1 MFVLGIDPGLSTTGY
16 GLVEVVRGVMA
27 VVVAGVIRTDP
38 AMRIENRL
46 CELESDL
53 TELIGEHQ
61 IDEAALE
68 TVFVNRNRTTA
79 MGVLRASGVALM
91 VLGHHGIQVT
101 EYTPTQVK
109 ASLSGYGG
117 ADKLQM
123 QRMVQIRLKLS
134 TLPTPA
140 DTADALAIAMCHAQ
154 SLRMNRAVEHAP

>member
-16 GLVEVVRGVMA
+16 GLVEVVRGDMA

-91 VLGHHGIQVT
+91 VLGRHGIQVT
-101 EYTPTQVK
+101 EYTPTKVK

>member
-91 VLGHHGIQVT
+91 VLGRHGIQVT

-134 TLPTPA
+134 TLPAPA

>member
-91 VLGHHGIQVT
+91 VLGRHGIQVT
-101 EYTPTQVK
+101 EYTPTKVK

>member
-91 VLGHHGIQVT
+91 VLGRHGIQVT

>member
-91 VLGHHGIQVT
+91 VLGRHGIQVT
-101 EYTPTQVK
+101 EYTPTKVK

-154 SLRMNRAVEHAP
+154 SLRMTRAVEHAP